1 MHLDELLTA
10 AVLLL
15 GASVA
20 AIMLF
25 QRAGFGSVLGLLAV
39 GIVLGPHTAGP
50 VVSIGPIAAAAE
62 LGVVFLMFVIG
73 LELEPQ
79 RLWAMRRTLFG
90 LGTLQVVVTGLALS
104 AVGLAIGRP
113 WPAAT
118 VLGFGLA
125 MSSTAF
131 VLQLLAERDEM
142 RTRHG
147 RAAFAILLLQ
157 DMAVIPLMALVPLLA
172 VGAAGADAEGS
183 IGTSLVAIVATLA
196 GIVGFGLLVL
206 PRVFA
211 AIARQRSAE
220 AFAILAILA
229 VLIAAWLAQKAG
241 LSPALGAFMIGVL
254 LSRSPFHH
262 QIAAEVTPFKGLLL
276 GLFFISVGMSM
287 DLTLLMARWGEIVSL
302 VLALLLV
309 KGLVIFLL
317 CRLFDLPSPAA
328 LQTSLLLVQG
338 GEFGFMLFGVAA
350 DMGVMGAQL
359 HTTALLVIA
368 LSMAVTPF
376 LVRLGDRLSG
386 KMPGPEAEPR
396 GGIETELTRH
406 VIVAGFGRVGRAI
419 AVMLEETAI
428 PFVVLEHDLRRV
440 PPGPR
445 EQRKVFYGDGSDPR
459 ILRSIAAD
467 RAAAL
472 VITLDRPAAAE
483 RLVAAARPLYPDLA
497 IIVRGHDAEVGARL
511 RELGATIVVPETL
524 ELSLIIGEAVLREL
538 EIPDDVVADAAEL
551 VRSYHTRAMR

>member
-1 MHLDELLTA
+1 MHLDELLSA

-15 GASVA
+15 GASAA

-25 QRAGFGSVLGLLAV
+25 QRAGFGSVLGLLVV
-39 GIVLGPHTAGP
+39 GIALGPHTAGP
-50 VVSIGPIAAAAE
+50 VVNIGPIAAAAE

-104 AVGLAIGRP
+104 AVGLAIGQP
-113 WPAAT
+113 WPAAA

-131 VLQLLAERDEM
+131 VLQLLTERDEL
-142 RTRHG
+142 RTQHG

-157 DMAVIPLMALVPLLA
+157 DMAVIPLIAAVPLLA
-172 VGAAGADAEGS
+172 AGAAGS
-183 IGTSLVAIVATLA
+183 GTGPIAWHLAAIVTTLA

-229 VLIAAWLAQKAG
+229 VLVAAWLAQRAG
-241 LSPALGAFMIGVL
+241 LSPALGAFMVGVL

-262 QIAAEVTPFKGLLL
+262 QISAEVTPFKGLLL

-287 DLTLLMARWGEIVSL
+287 DLALLVARWDEIVGL

-309 KGLVIFLL
+309 KGLAIFLL
-317 CRLFDLPSPAA
+317 CRLFALPGPAA
-328 LQTSLLLVQG
+328 LHTSLLLVQG

-350 DMGVMGAQL
+350 SMGVMGAQL

-376 LVRLGDRLSG
+376 LVRLGDRLAG
-386 KMPGPEAEPR
+386 ELPGPEAEP
-396 GGIETELTRH
+396 GGGVEHGLTRH

-419 AVMLEETAI
+419 AVMLEETGI

-440 PPGPR
+440 PSGPR
-445 EQRKVFYGDGSDPR
+445 EQRKVFFGDGSDPR
-459 ILRSIAAD
+459 VLRSIAAD

-483 RLVAAARPLYPDLA
+483 RLVAAAHPLYPDLV
-497 IIVRGHDAEVGARL
+497 IIARGHDAEVGARL
-511 RELGATIVVPETL
+511 RELGASVVVPETL

-538 EIPDDVVADAAEL
+538 DVPDDVVADAAEL
-551 VRSYHTRAMR
+551 VRSYHTRATR